1 MLDAIA
7 LGSGSPVTFAVARD
21 VPSRRVPWAV
31 TTSDLNEDGLLDLV
45 DANVGENGVSVL
57 LG

>member
-7 LGSGSPVTFAVARD
+7 LGSGSPGTFAVARD
-21 VPSRRVPWAV
+21 VPSGRVPWAV
-31 TTSDLNEDGLLDLV
+31 TASDLNEDGLLELV
-45 DANVGENGVSVL
+45 VGNVGENGVSVL